1 MVHYYAEAESGWDF
15 SARYGGKA
23 LHFVQSDLNA
33 IIYRTEKILEEFSKT
48 LDKVPELEGT
58 YYITDNLNLNREDE
72 SVQNDASKIVR
83 NARTDKDGNVVVKKA
98 EWTG

>member
-1 MVHYYAEAESGWDF
+1 M
-15 SARYGGKA
+15 
-23 LHFVQSDLNA
+23 A
-33 IIYRTEKILEEFSKT
+33 IEKDAEKILEEFSKN

-72 SVQNDASKIVR
+72 SEQNDSAKIVR

>member
-1 MVHYYAEAESGWDF
+1 M
-15 SARYGGKA
+15 
-23 LHFVQSDLNA
+23 A
-33 IIYRTEKILEEFSKT
+33 IEKDAEKILEEFSKT

-72 SVQNDASKIVR
+72 SEQNDASKIVR
-83 NARTDKDGNVVVKKA
+83 NARIDKDGNVVVKKA

>member
-1 MVHYYAEAESGWDF
+1 M
-15 SARYGGKA
+15 
-23 LHFVQSDLNA
+23 A
-33 IIYRTEKILEEFSKT
+33 IEKDAEKILEEFSKT

-72 SVQNDASKIVR
+72 AEEKDASKIVR
-83 NARTDKDGNVVVKKA
+83 NARTDKDGNIVVKKA

>member
-1 MVHYYAEAESGWDF
+1 M
-15 SARYGGKA
+15 
-23 LHFVQSDLNA
+23 A
-33 IIYRTEKILEEFSKT
+33 IEKDAEKILEEFSKT

-58 YYITDNLNLNREDE
+58 NYITDNLNLNREDE
-72 SVQNDASKIVR
+72 SVQNDSTKIVR

>member
-1 MVHYYAEAESGWDF
+1 M
-15 SARYGGKA
+15 
-23 LHFVQSDLNA
+23 A
-33 IIYRTEKILEEFSKT
+33 IEKDAEKILEEFSKT

-72 SVQNDASKIVR
+72 SVQNDATKIVR

>member
-1 MVHYYAEAESGWDF
+1 M
-15 SARYGGKA
+15 
-23 LHFVQSDLNA
+23 A
-33 IIYRTEKILEEFSKT
+33 IEKDAEKILEEFSKT

-72 SVQNDASKIVR
+72 AEEKDASKIVR
-83 NARTDKDGNVVVKKA
+83 NARTDKDGKVVVKKA

>member
-1 MVHYYAEAESGWDF
+1 M
-15 SARYGGKA
+15 
-23 LHFVQSDLNA
+23 A
-33 IIYRTEKILEEFSKT
+33 IEKDAEKILEEFSKT

-72 SVQNDASKIVR
+72 SEQNDSEKIVR
-83 NARTDKDGNVVVKKA
+83 NARTDKDGNIVVKKA

>member
-1 MVHYYAEAESGWDF
+1 M
-15 SARYGGKA
+15 
-23 LHFVQSDLNA
+23 A
-33 IIYRTEKILEEFSKT
+33 IEKDAEKILEEFSKT

-72 SVQNDASKIVR
+72 SEQNDSAKIVR

>member
-1 MVHYYAEAESGWDF
+1 M
-15 SARYGGKA
+15 
-23 LHFVQSDLNA
+23 A
-33 IIYRTEKILEEFSKT
+33 IEKDAEKILEEFSKT

-72 SVQNDASKIVR
+72 SEQNDSTKIVR

-98 EWTG
+98 DWTG

>member
-1 MVHYYAEAESGWDF
+1 M
-15 SARYGGKA
+15 
-23 LHFVQSDLNA
+23 A
-33 IIYRTEKILEEFSKT
+33 IEKDAEKILEEFSKT
-48 LDKVPELEGT
+48 LDEVPELEGT

-72 SVQNDASKIVR
+72 SEQNDATKIVR

>member
-1 MVHYYAEAESGWDF
+1 M
-15 SARYGGKA
+15 
-23 LHFVQSDLNA
+23 A
-33 IIYRTEKILEEFSKT
+33 IEKDAEKILEEFSKT

-72 SVQNDASKIVR
+72 SEQNDASKIVR

>member
-1 MVHYYAEAESGWDF
+1 M
-15 SARYGGKA
+15 
-23 LHFVQSDLNA
+23 A
-33 IIYRTEKILEEFSKT
+33 IEKDAEKILEEFSKT

-72 SVQNDASKIVR
+72 SEQNDSTKIVR
-83 NARTDKDGNVVVKKA
+83 NARTDKDGNIVVKKA

>member
-1 MVHYYAEAESGWDF
+1 M
-15 SARYGGKA
+15 
-23 LHFVQSDLNA
+23 A
-33 IIYRTEKILEEFSKT
+33 IEKDAEKILEEFSKT

-72 SVQNDASKIVR
+72 AEEKDASKIVR
-83 NARTDKDGNVVVKKA
+83 NARTDQDGTVVVKKR

>member
-1 MVHYYAEAESGWDF
+1 M
-15 SARYGGKA
+15 
-23 LHFVQSDLNA
+23 A
-33 IIYRTEKILEEFSKT
+33 IEKDAEKILDEFSKT

-72 SVQNDASKIVR
+72 SEQNDSEKIVR
-83 NARTDKDGNVVVKKA
+83 NARTDKDGNIVVKKA

>member
-1 MVHYYAEAESGWDF
+1 M
-15 SARYGGKA
+15 
-23 LHFVQSDLNA
+23 A
-33 IIYRTEKILEEFSKT
+33 IEKDAEKILEEFSKT

-58 YYITDNLNLNREDE
+58 YYITDNRNLNREDE
-72 SVQNDASKIVR
+72 AEEKDPSKIVR

>member
-1 MVHYYAEAESGWDF
+1 M
-15 SARYGGKA
+15 
-23 LHFVQSDLNA
+23 A
-33 IIYRTEKILEEFSKT
+33 IEKDAEKILEEFSKT

-72 SVQNDASKIVR
+72 AEETDASKIVR

>member
-1 MVHYYAEAESGWDF
+1 M
-15 SARYGGKA
+15 
-23 LHFVQSDLNA
+23 A
-33 IIYRTEKILEEFSKT
+33 IEKDAEKILEEFSKT
-48 LDKVPELEGT
+48 LDQVPELEGT

>member
-1 MVHYYAEAESGWDF
+1 MAVEKDA
-15 SARYGGKA
+15 
-23 LHFVQSDLNA
+23 
-33 IIYRTEKILEEFSKT
+33 EKILEEFSKT

>member
-1 MVHYYAEAESGWDF
+1 M
-15 SARYGGKA
+15 
-23 LHFVQSDLNA
+23 A
-33 IIYRTEKILEEFSKT
+33 IEKDAEKILEEFSKT

-72 SVQNDASKIVR
+72 AEEKDASKIVR
-83 NARTDKDGNVVVKKA
+83 NARTDKDCNVIVKKA

>member
-1 MVHYYAEAESGWDF
+1 M
-15 SARYGGKA
+15 
-23 LHFVQSDLNA
+23 A
-33 IIYRTEKILEEFSKT
+33 IEKDAEKILEEFSKT

-72 SVQNDASKIVR
+72 SEQTDSAKIVR

>member
-1 MVHYYAEAESGWDF
+1 M
-15 SARYGGKA
+15 
-23 LHFVQSDLNA
+23 A
-33 IIYRTEKILEEFSKT
+33 IEKDAEKILEEFSKT
-48 LDKVPELEGT
+48 LDKAPELEGT

-72 SVQNDASKIVR
+72 SEQNDSTKIVR

>member
-1 MVHYYAEAESGWDF
+1 M
-15 SARYGGKA
+15 
-23 LHFVQSDLNA
+23 A
-33 IIYRTEKILEEFSKT
+33 IEKDAEKILEEFSKT

-72 SVQNDASKIVR
+72 SEQNDSTKIVR

>member
-1 MVHYYAEAESGWDF
+1 M
-15 SARYGGKA
+15 
-23 LHFVQSDLNA
+23 A
-33 IIYRTEKILEEFSKT
+33 IEKDAEKILEEFSKT

-72 SVQNDASKIVR
+72 SEQNDSTKIVR

-98 EWTG
+98 KWTG

>member
-1 MVHYYAEAESGWDF
+1 M
-15 SARYGGKA
+15 
-23 LHFVQSDLNA
+23 A
-33 IIYRTEKILEEFSKT
+33 IEKDAEKILEEFSKT

-72 SVQNDASKIVR
+72 SEQTDSAKIVR

-98 EWTG
+98 LIRTLRLK